1 MDVNVDVGVKLLD
14 TTVSLRDIL
23 NFQVGDILNV
33 DIPENLLVSVEDL
46 PSYHGKLGRTKDK
59 LAVKISEV
67 LERPKSVKNDLSFIK
82 GNSITVNDE
91 DELEEFDDD

>member
-1 MDVNVDVGVKLLD
+1 M
-14 TTVSLRDIL
+14 I
-23 NFQVGDILNV
+23 
-33 DIPENLLVSVEDL
+33 
-46 PSYHGKLGRTKDK
+46 KLGRTKDK